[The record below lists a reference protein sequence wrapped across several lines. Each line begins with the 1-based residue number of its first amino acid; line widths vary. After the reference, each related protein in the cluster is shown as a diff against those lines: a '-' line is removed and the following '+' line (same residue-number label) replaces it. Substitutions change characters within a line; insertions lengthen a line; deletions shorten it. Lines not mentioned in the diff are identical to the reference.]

1 MKTGIPVRFVILHYF
16 FNMNSEYSKYVI
28 DKVTDIFGYVYIS
41 ACFTV
46 IKSIRGF

>member
-46 IKSIRGF
+46 VKWKRGF